1 MPDQVVIVDQKGKL
15 PNYPIP
21 KSMEQLDRLS
31 EVLDH
36 MEDIF
41 AYAGAFVMGAII
53 GSTAGA
59 ADHKPQN
66 AILFGSMGLVFMR
79 CCTTLPANA
88 SVSPVQT
95 FGMAGFTGFISMFTY
110 DSFKKWFSKMFVIG
124 GAGNNVAAYASW
136 DDYLEEL
143 KKRTG

>member
-1 MPDQVVIVDQKGKL
+1 MPDQVVIVDPKGKL
-15 PNYPIP
+15 VDQKP
-21 KSMEQLDRLS
+21 KLTREQQDRIS

-36 MEDIF
+36 MEDLF

-66 AILFGSMGLVFMR
+66 ALLFGSMGLVFMR

-95 FGMAGFTGFISMFTY
+95 FGMAGFTGFMTMFTY
-110 DSFKKWFSKMFVIG
+110 DSFKKWFSKMFVLG
-124 GAGNNVAAYASW
+124 GAGNSVAAYASW

-143 KKRTG
+143 EKRAT